1 MTTPG
6 WADQTG
12 HRIASRQ
19 FLTENSGVSD
29 IAADAF
35 FEAAAPAS
43 QTITGTLFTDSD
55 SFGAGV
61 LAPTIALA
69 GTLLADGDSF
79 GAGTITQSGGTQTI
93 TGVLYANDNT
103 FGAGTV
109 VGGSQATQEYGHG
122 PFTFPKK
129 AKTREDDAEEADP
142 PPDVVRLGPAPRE
155 KVQTGIVELPKRP
168 RQPAKT
174 DTIDRLEAA
183 RMKAEAAN
191 RDRIRRIIAQDDE
204 WLMMA

>member
-35 FEAAAPAS
+35 FEATAPAS
-43 QTITGTLFTDSD
+43 QTLTGTLYANSN
-55 SFGAGV
+55 
-61 LAPTIALA
+61 
-69 GTLLADGDSF
+69 SF
-79 GAGTITQSGGTQTI
+79 GAGTI
-93 TGVLYANDNT
+93 
-103 FGAGTV
+103 
-109 VGGSQATQEYGHG
+109 VGGSQSTQEYGHG

-129 AKTREDDAEEADP
+129 AKIREDDAEKADP